1 LNNENK
7 ELLKLIDEV
16 ICHVVDLLEDL
27 QELVAFAH
35 AKERKTKK
43 IITIT
48 GNYNPDTNHVQIQT
62 EEKIFNLQEVK
73 SALKAC
79 NIPSNASIEYLGR
92 KS

>member
-1 LNNENK
+1 MNNENK
-7 ELLKLIDEV
+7 ELLKLINEV
-16 ICHVVDLLEDL
+16 LDHVTDLLEDL
-27 QELVAFAH
+27 QELVALAH
-35 AKERKTKK
+35 AKERKTK

-48 GNYNPDTNHVQIQT
+48 GSYNPDTNHVQIQT

-73 SALKAC
+73 NALKAC

>member
-1 LNNENK
+1 MNNENK

-16 ICHVVDLLEDL
+16 LCHVVDLLEDL
-27 QELVAFAH
+27 QKLVALTYV
-35 AKERKTKK
+35 KGKTKK

-62 EEKIFNLQEVK
+62 EEKHLNLQEVK
-73 SALKAC
+73 SALKAY

-92 KS
+92 RS